1 MLFRSR
7 VRRTAGELFG
17 IEIAPLDLAD
27 ELAWLES
34 TGYYTDTLL
43 DWGLGNAPLLL
54 PGPLFRRYLLKRVL
68 KAVREELDR
77 NATRVAYDFK
87 RRLQKSVS
95 DFERSL
101 EARLD
106 EAVRGIRHAMD
117 AALRKHQTD
126 STRVRELVEELSR
139 AIEELDRLEAAIRE
153 AAPAGVA
160 N

>member
-1 MLFRSR
+1 
-7 VRRTAGELFG
+7 
-17 IEIAPLDLAD
+17 
-27 ELAWLES
+27 
-34 TGYYTDTLL
+34 
-43 DWGLGNAPLLL
+43 LLL
-54 PGPLFRRYLLKRVL
+54 PGPLFRRYLLNRVL

-101 EARLD
+101 EAKLD
-106 EAVRGIRHAMD
+106 EAIRGIRHAMD

-126 STRVRELVEELSR
+126 STRVRELVEELST

-153 AAPAGVA
+153 AAPAGIA